1 MAETKAEKFH
11 RLAEKRVPKAG
22 DAIRL
27 VGQLS
32 SANYE
37 STSDE
42 ATAIVAYLQDAVDTV
57 RSEFGLPALVLAEAP
72 TPMDVND
79 AEAGNPSEAE

>member
-42 ATAIVAYLQDAVDTV
+42 ATAIVAYRQMIPATDRLRPKV
-57 RSEFGLPALVLAEAP
+57 R
-72 TPMDVND
+72 TH
-79 AEAGNPSEAE
+79 